1 MSLSNCQ
8 SYTSNTSDAS
18 SAVEASSE
26 CSTPSSL
33 NGRKRRQFSIDRT
46 KKRRLR
52 NKDKWIDTRRKL
64 LLNSGKQHQSR
75 NGKLQPA
82 KQLKPACGICKFNCS
97 AKISHED
104 RKLIFD
110 RFWNLCDHEKQW
122 VFIEI
127 VVKAENPYA
136 IFYKYDLND
145 EEPKRID
152 LVRKVT
158 TRSHRGFNDPKKCY
172 DEPIIITSAKY
183 KDLISLCQQNLIP
196 PRYHNFYKNLKHSSY
211 TDGNETE

>member
-52 NKDKWIDTRRKL
+52 NKDK
-64 LLNSGKQHQSR
+64 

-172 DEPIIITSAKY
+172 DEPI
-183 KDLISLCQQNLIP
+183 
-196 PRYHNFYKNLKHSSY
+196 
-211 TDGNETE
+211 